1 MKIAWLSYM
10 QGCQKPHIVQVFKNG
25 HMIAR
30 EPFVTKTAAEDY
42 ISLNHPGAKTTDV
55 CPTNKAEVK
64 RLGLA
69 DKPVEP
75 RVVNKTSDDLPAPR
89 LIKKS

>member
-1 MKIAWLSYM
+1 
-10 QGCQKPHIVQVFKNG
+10 
-25 HMIAR
+25 MIAR
-30 EPFVTKTAAEDY
+30 VPFVTKTAAEDY
-42 ISLNHPGAKTTDV
+42 VSLNHPGAQITSECPKTI
-55 CPTNKAEVK
+55 PATNVK

-75 RVVNKTSDDLPAPR
+75 RVISKVLPAPR